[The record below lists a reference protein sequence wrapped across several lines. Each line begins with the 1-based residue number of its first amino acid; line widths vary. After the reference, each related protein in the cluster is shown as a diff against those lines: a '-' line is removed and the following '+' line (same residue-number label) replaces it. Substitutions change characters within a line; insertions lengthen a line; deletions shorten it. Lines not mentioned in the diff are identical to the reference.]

1 MLALSL
7 FVAFVYKRVAAD
19 GQSYKGKAKTT
30 GSGTGSD
37 RDFSGESLY
46 TGDVAFS
53 APITEIGGIG
63 VALTYNSNVHK
74 LVRADNAVL
83 QAGWVGLGWTLNL
96 GSITADINNTRDVSD
111 DRYFFVD
118 AAGGSELIL
127 QSGNS
132 FRLKDYQ
139 YWLITRHL
147 DASGNL
153 IGWTIIR
160 EDGTI
165 YRYGNYDKTTENFI
179 THNIG
184 VSPKSINVWHW
195 NGTNWGNGIT
205 YNDTDPDKGVF
216 PGDNYFAFLGHDQA
230 FIKTWTG
237 DPGAPWSQVDISTPL
252 GISSTSFKNGKA
264 AVGGIM
270 SPSDGLIAAIIITV
284 NSASSNT

>member
-1 MLALSL
+1 MLKKYFLIMLTLALIFAL
-7 FVAFVYKRVAAD
+7 IYKRVAAD

-30 GSGTGSD
+30 GSGTGGGD

-53 APITEIGGIG
+53 APITEIGGIA
-63 VALTYNSNVHK
+63 VALAYNSNVHK
-74 LVRADNAVL
+74 LVRTDNAVL
-83 QAGWVGLGWTLNL
+83 QAGWVGLGWALNL

-111 DRYFFVD
+111 DRYFYVD

-160 EDGTI
+160 EDGTT
-165 YRYGNYDKTTENFI
+165 YRYGNYDKTSGNF
-179 THNIG
+179 NL
-184 VSPKSINVWHW
+184 SFS
-195 NGTNWGNGIT
+195 GTYATRFSLRWGNLIT
-205 YNDTDPDKGVF
+205 NPIATSLSSGSLVAYQWDLSDIQDIAGKHTTIEYQQEED
-216 PGDNYFAFLGHDQA
+216 FLS
-230 FIKTWTG
+230 IL
-237 DPGAPWSQVDISTPL
+237 SY
-252 GISSTSFKNGKA
+252 
-264 AVGGIM
+264 
-270 SPSDGLIAAIIITV
+270 
-284 NSASSNT
+284 